1 MNQSILIA
9 AVLGAMTGV
18 VAMAEPLVL
27 GQDDTVEKVL
37 TAQKGRKITIRL
49 GSGEDLSGTVQEVNG
64 SLVRLSELS
73 GKEFYDA
80 VIATKSIAAVIIR
93 AKTP

>member
-18 VAMAEPLVL
+18 IAMAEPLVL

-80 VIATKSIAAVIIR
+80 VIATKNIAAVIIR
-93 AKTP
+93 ARTP

>member
-37 TAQKGRKITIRL
+37 TAQKGRKVTIRL